1 MKHSEAEIQAH
12 REAVDAA
19 ASGRWAWIFSQ
30 LAPALA
36 QAVGSLEK
44 PGNPRHVPCP
54 RHGGKDGFRF
64 FRDSKRSTDDT
75 GCAICNTCGYFPHG
89 FKTLMWVN
97 GWDWVTAHAEVER
110 LLGMELVSNHV
121 QAPKPLPARVV
132 KREEKSDEKE
142 DEKLRLSLNR
152 VWNES
157 IQICDRDAE
166 PARLYFARR
175 GISISPPESL
185 RFHPSLS
192 YYDGKEKVGE
202 YPAII
207 SMVSG
212 ATGNAVTIHRIYLT
226 QDGNKAP
233 VKSPKKLMSYPSD
246 RKIIG
251 GAIRVSPASKKS
263 STLLVAEG
271 VETTVAVMEGTEE
284 TEFPVWS
291 TVNALLMEN
300 FVPPDWATRV
310 IIFGD
315 KDRPTEQHPKGHG
328 QEAAKKLVQ
337 RLWQR
342 GIQASAIIPAG
353 EIPPGEKSLDW
364 LDILKTNGSAGF
376 PVMNMIERTMRN
388 AA

>member
-1 MKHSEAEIQAH
+1 MEAKEVKI
-12 REAVDAA
+12 AA
-19 ASGRWAWIFSQ
+19 QGTWDSILWS
-30 LAPALA
+30 LAPQLRDAL
-36 QAVGSLEK
+36 ER
-44 PGNPRHVPCP
+44 PGHHVPCP
-54 RHGGKDGFRF
+54 VHGGKDGYRTFP
-64 FRDSKRSTDDT
+64 DVAET
-75 GCAICNTCGYFPHG
+75 GGSVCNTCGIHADG
-89 FKTLMWVN
+89 FATLMWAT
-97 GWDWVTAHAEVER
+97 GMGFKETISEVKAYLR
-110 LLGMELVSNHV
+110 LGTS
-121 QAPKPLPARVV
+121 KPLPARVV
-132 KREEKSDEKE
+132 KRVEKSDKKE

-157 IQICDRDAE
+157 IQIRERDAE
-166 PARLYFARR
+166 PARLYLARR

-185 RFHPSLS
+185 RFHPSLP
-192 YYDGKEKVGE
+192 YYDGKERIGD

-212 ATGNAVTIHRIYLT
+212 AQGNAVTIHRIYLT
-226 QDGNKAP
+226 QDGNKAQ
-233 VKSPKKLMSYPSD
+233 VKAPKKLMMYPSD
-246 RKIIG
+246 RKIVG
-251 GAIRVSPASKKS
+251 GAIRVSPAARKS

-271 VETTVAVMEGTEE
+271 VETTLAVIEGTREA
-284 TEFPVWS
+284 EFPVWS

-300 FVPPDWATRV
+300 FVPPEWTTRV

-315 KDRPTEQHPKGHG
+315 KDLPTEQHPKGHG

-364 LDILKTNGSAGF
+364 LDILKTQGSAGF
-376 PVMNMIERTMRN
+376 PVMNMIERAMRN